1 MHYRFGAPHRI
12 AAEEGRVV
20 LRPDCGRKVAAT
32 SCQGVEV
39 SAQGA
44 AVSLE
49 AVSGATGKE
58 GFYRRNALKPLAAPE
73 AARPGEIRSW

>member
-1 MHYRFGAPHRI
+1 MHYRFGTPHRI

-49 AVSGATGKE
+49 AVSA
-58 GFYRRNALKPLAAPE
+58 RLAKRAFIDE
-73 AARPGEIRSW
+73 MH